1 MPIRWRYE
9 ARRSKISSAV
19 LVQVK
24 GLGLSFHAAI
34 QWRRP
39 AWRHEHRGAA
49 GAALVRMRDRGET
62 ISVIAALA
70 ETTESE
76 VRGLPKLASA
86 TRRGRPRGVVRGGR
100 WLVVRRGR
108 RPP

>member
-1 MPIRWRYE
+1 MDERKAATITICPASAVRWRYE
-9 ARRSKISSAV
+9 ARRSNISSAV
-19 LVQVK
+19 LIQVK

-70 ETTESE
+70 ETTESKI
-76 VRGLPKLASA
+76 RGLLKLA
-86 TRRGRPRGVVRGGR
+86 T
-100 WLVVRRGR
+100 
-108 RPP
+108 

>member
-1 MPIRWRYE
+1 M
-9 ARRSKISSAV
+9 
-19 LVQVK
+19 K

-76 VRGLPKLASA
+76 VRGLLKLASA
-86 TRRGRPRGVVRGGR
+86 SGGGGAGRDDASARTH
-100 WLVVRRGR
+100 
-108 RPP
+108 

>member
-1 MPIRWRYE
+1 MATFLVSRTRLAGVDAWEAERVAQVSVE
-9 ARRSKISSAV
+9 AARR
-19 LVQVK
+19 
-24 GLGLSFHAAI
+24 
-34 QWRRP
+34 RD
-39 AWRHEHRGAA
+39 EHRGAA
-49 GAALVRMRDRGET
+49 RAALVRMRDRGET

-86 TRRGRPRGVVRGGR
+86 TRRGRPRGVARGGR

>member
-1 MPIRWRYE
+1 M
-9 ARRSKISSAV
+9 
-19 LVQVK
+19 K

-39 AWRHEHRGAA
+39 AGRDEHRGAA

-86 TRRGRPRGVVRGGR
+86 TRRGRPQAWREEAGGWWYAEDGDHHDDHDDR
-100 WLVVRRGR
+100 
-108 RPP
+108 